1 MHKPISSVPSD
12 TLGIFASGACMVHCF
27 LTPLLLALAPGL
39 SHYLPGD
46 ETVHRSLAGLVL
58 SLGTLALARGY
69 RTHRKLRVFVG
80 FAAGA
85 TLVLTGAV
93 AGELLR
99 SHLAEICVTLAGS
112 SLMVISHWKNRVF
125 CNACVRCDHR

>member
-1 MHKPISSVPSD
+1 MNEPLRPVSSD
-12 TLGIFASGACMVHCF
+12 TLGIVASGACMVHCF

-46 ETVHRSLAGLVL
+46 ESVHRSLAALVL
-58 SLGTLALARGY
+58 AMGTLALARGY

-85 TLVLTGAV
+85 TLMLTGAL
-93 AGELLR
+93 AGELLH

-112 SLMVISHWKNRVF
+112 SLMVISHWKNRAF
-125 CNACVRCDHR
+125 CNSCLRCDHR